1 MSMES
6 YQKAIEVCRTLIGI
20 KNPVTDEDIDS
31 AVNNVVLMFQNLSK
45 DVLKT
50 KLMSIYSVRVEPMQI
65 LEGRERRKPWLMA
78 FKAAETSKWPFWN
91 RYKYYLE
98 HQKGF
103 EPAAIQGVD
112 DMTDKILDRFFNPQ
126 KTDVVLS
133 KKGLVVGQVQSG
145 KTANYT
151 GLI

>member
-78 FKAAETSKWPFWN
+78 FKAAETSK
-91 RYKYYLE
+91 
-98 HQKGF
+98 
-103 EPAAIQGVD
+103 
-112 DMTDKILDRFFNPQ
+112 
-126 KTDVVLS
+126 
-133 KKGLVVGQVQSG
+133 
-145 KTANYT
+145 
-151 GLI
+151 